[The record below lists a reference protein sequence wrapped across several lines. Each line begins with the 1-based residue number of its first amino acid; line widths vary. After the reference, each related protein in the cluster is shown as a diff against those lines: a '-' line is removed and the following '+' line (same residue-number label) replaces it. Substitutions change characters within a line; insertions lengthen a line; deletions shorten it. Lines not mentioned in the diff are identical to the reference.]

1 MGEVRG
7 ANEPCRWEVVN
18 SALEGIVDR
27 EKFIEINQQAR
38 QICANKH
45 AYDEDQYVGELKVLG
60 LKYYNVMR
68 RVQLFLSPVPP
79 FLWLHVLP
87 LCPIEF
93 PEFDNTFIPVSYYY
107 CLFDSELLF

>member
-1 MGEVRG
+1 M
-7 ANEPCRWEVVN
+7 N

-27 EKFIEINQQAR
+27 EKFVEIDQQAR
-38 QICANKH
+38 QICADKH

-60 LKYYNVMR
+60 LKYYNAMR